1 MKLSFNPDTLLPNA
15 LPASMPAWAKQMP
28 PLVPQARSL
37 YNLALVRRQQQLLR
51 QLSATLDAQGT
62 PAFLIDHLDSVAD
75 LLGELVTPYLE
86 KLDTLGECA
95 TEEIEPNWL
104 PDFSPL
110 PIFWRPSDPAVEVS
124 SETVEAFDLVARQ
137 PDVVIA
143 VSGGAAEVVSTR
155 PGVQVEIVDFDDL
168 GQEQG
173 QARVQ
178 ELLGGILDPTDWIP
192 EYPQEEV
199 AQAED

>member
-1 MKLSFNPDTLLPNA
+1 MRPHT

-37 YNLALVRRQQQLLR
+37 YDLALVRRQQQLLR
-51 QLSATLDAQGT
+51 QLSATLETQAA

-86 KLDTLGECA
+86 KLDTLGEDA
-95 TEEIEPNWL
+95 TEEVEPTWL
-104 PDFSPL
+104 LDFSPL

-199 AQAED
+199 VQAED